1 VRARLTSIL
10 TEDPRVL
17 TTPAPLVTVSEFGK
31 TSVQLL
37 MQAWVKTP
45 EYPAVRSELLAQ
57 VKMAC
62 DQDGIAL

>member
-1 VRARLTSIL
+1 
-10 TEDPRVL
+10 VL

>member
-1 VRARLTSIL
+1 VKWTSSIL

-17 TTPAPLVTVSEFGK
+17 TTPAPLVAVSEFGQ

-37 MQAWVKTP
+37 LQAWVKTP

-57 VKMAC
+57 VKIAC
-62 DQDGIAL
+62 DQYDIAL